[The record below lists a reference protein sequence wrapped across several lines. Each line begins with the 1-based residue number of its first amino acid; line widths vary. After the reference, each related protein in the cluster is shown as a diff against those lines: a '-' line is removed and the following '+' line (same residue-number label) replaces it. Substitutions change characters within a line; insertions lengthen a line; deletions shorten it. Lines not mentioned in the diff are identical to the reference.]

1 MIWSWLHRRPQLVDL
16 VIAVA
21 VWLPTVAV
29 ATRRPHPV
37 ATALL
42 VTIGT
47 LPLLR
52 RRQAPLAAVAATTIV
67 AAAIILLGSP
77 LLPLQLGV
85 ALYTL
90 AASGE
95 SRARRGLGLAVIGVI
110 AVALTI

>member
-1 MIWSWLHRRPQLVDL
+1 MIWSWLHRRPLLVDL

-21 VWLPTVAV
+21 VWLPTVVV
-29 ATRRPHPV
+29 AAHSPHPV

-42 VTIGT
+42 VTLGT

-52 RRQAPLAAVAATTIV
+52 RRQAPFATVVATATVAVA
-67 AAAIILLGSP
+67 IIALGSA

-90 AASGE
+90 AASNE
-95 SRARRGLGLAVIGVI
+95 SRDATRPRASPRSP
-110 AVALTI
+110 